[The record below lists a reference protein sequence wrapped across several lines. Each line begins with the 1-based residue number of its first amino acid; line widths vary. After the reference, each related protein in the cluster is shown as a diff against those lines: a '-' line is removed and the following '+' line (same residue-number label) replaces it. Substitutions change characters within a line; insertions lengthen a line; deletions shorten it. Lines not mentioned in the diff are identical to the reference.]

1 MGSAAVYTM
10 TNCFNG
16 GTVSVG
22 GTYGTAG
29 GVFGYD
35 GTNSKS
41 SGTNLWYLDSA
52 CAAASGSATNAA
64 ITACTAAQLESGAVW
79 TALNVNGCFTRGEQ
93 GYPELS
99 TIPAAY
105 AIRGRVDAGGR
116 SVTVTLKESGQ
127 TVQTLTGIVDG
138 FQLSLHTNGSYS
150 LLFEAEGCVSHQ
162 IVIPQDFTGLLD
174 TVMLCRAGD
183 VNMDGVLDVYDLQ
196 RLYEDLSGLDPLTD
210 DYARLLADANR
221 DGGVTAGDLQW
232 LYEYLLAASGT

>member
-1 MGSAAVYTM
+1 M
-10 TNCFNG
+10 
-16 GTVSVG
+16 
-22 GTYGTAG
+22 
-29 GVFGYD
+29 
-35 GTNSKS
+35 
-41 SGTNLWYLDSA
+41 
-52 CAAASGSATNAA
+52 
-64 ITACTAAQLESGAVW
+64 W

-116 SVTVTLKESGQ
+116 SVTVTLKGSGQ
-127 TVQTLTGIVDG
+127 TVQTLTGIVDD
-138 FQLSLHTNGSYS
+138 FQISLRANGSYS
-150 LLFEAEGCVSHQ
+150 LLFEAEGCVPHQ
-162 IVIPQDFTGLLD
+162 IVIPQDLTCLLD

-210 DYARLLADANR
+210 DYARLLADANG
-221 DGGVTAGDLQW
+221 DGPVTVADVQW